1 MREVVDPYKG
11 MKYSDI
17 ISLNEDNVRLYREAR
32 HPMTR
37 VPGTGQA
44 SWDSTISRWVV

>member
-1 MREVVDPYKG
+1 MREITDPYKG

-17 ISLNEDNVRLYREAR
+17 IQLPQNVSLYKETQ
-32 HPMTR
+32 HPLIK

-44 SWDSTISRWVV
+44 RWDATIARWVV

>member
-1 MREVVDPYKG
+1 MREVTDPYKG

-17 ISLNEDNVRLYREAR
+17 IELPQNKGLYREAP
-32 HPMTR
+32 HPVIK

-44 SWDSTISRWVV
+44 SWDATIARWVV

>member
-1 MREVVDPYKG
+1 MREVTDPYKG

-17 ISLNEDNVRLYREAR
+17 IELPQNKSLYRETP
-32 HPMTR
+32 HPMMS

-44 SWDSTISRWVV
+44 SWDATIARWVV

>member
-17 ISLNEDNVRLYREAR
+17 ITLNEDNVRLYRER
-32 HPMTR
+32 PHPMIK

-44 SWDSTISRWVV
+44 SWNPWNGRWEV

>member
-1 MREVVDPYKG
+1 MREVTDPYKG

-17 ISLNEDNVRLYREAR
+17 IDLNADNRKLYRETP
-32 HPMTR
+32 HPMMG

-44 SWDSTISRWVV
+44 SWDATIARWVV